1 MTTSPSTS
9 QNQHRRLQGVV
20 VSTAMQKTAVVR
32 VDRQVPHTKYGKYY
46 TVSRKFHVDNPA
58 GTAHVGDV
66 ILFEECRP
74 MSRTKRWRY
83 VETVKAAKTTS
94 AAAAA

>member
-9 QNQHRRLQGVV
+9 KNQHRRLQGVV

-32 VDRQVPHTKYGKYY
+32 VDRQIPHPKYGKYY

-58 GTAHVGDV
+58 GAAHTGDV

-83 VETVKAAKTTS
+83 VETVKAAATAS
-94 AAAAA
+94 VSPAA